1 MKSRR
6 VYILENEHGQILYC
20 DNVKGA
26 ELVLLF
32 PTKAEAKQFLDAELE
47 WMPPKV
53 VEQKWRIVKK
63 WLGDKNELAD

>member
-6 VYILENEHGQILYC
+6 VYIPENEHGHVLICEQ
-20 DNVKGA
+20 VKGA

-47 WMPPKV
+47 WMHPKV

-63 WLGDKNELAD
+63 WLGDKNEMAN